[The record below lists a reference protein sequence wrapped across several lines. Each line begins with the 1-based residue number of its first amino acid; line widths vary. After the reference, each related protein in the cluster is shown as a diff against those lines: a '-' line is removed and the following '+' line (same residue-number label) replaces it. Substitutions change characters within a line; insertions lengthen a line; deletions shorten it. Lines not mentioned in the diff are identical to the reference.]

1 MATEG
6 HINRHQIIPNGKSTM
21 KKLTIGILSTLLSV
35 SALFANAAELRQNHP
50 EFHVVQPG
58 DTLWDISEA
67 FLQSPWLWPEIW
79 HVNDQVDN
87 PHLIFPGDIIAL
99 VYIDGKPR
107 ITKTNQMPNGVIK
120 LRPKARV
127 LSADQAISTL
137 PLDAIA
143 PFLTSAQVVS
153 EDQLDDSPY
162 VVGSD
167 SDRLLAAEAN
177 KVYVRGIIDEM
188 AQKYTFFR
196 KGDPYIDPV
205 TGELLGIEAIHIAE
219 GQKIQPG
226 DPTVMLLKK
235 SVQELRRGDRA
246 WPTNDQQLRPVYF
259 PHSPNSFEGGQI
271 ISVYRGV
278 QQIGQYDVVVINRG
292 EREKMEI
299 GHVLS
304 IYQKGETIVDSVATQ
319 RKKDDDSVG
328 SWDKFAD
335 AVTNTKETV
344 TLPDELA
351 GRLMIFRTFEKVSL
365 GLVLKAE
372 KTIHVF
378 DKVKMPH

>member
-1 MATEG
+1 MPE
-6 HINRHQIIPNGKSTM
+6 NIPRDNAM
-21 KKLTIGILSTLLSV
+21 KKLTIGLLSSILTI
-35 SALFANAAELRQNHP
+35 SALFSSAAELRQDHP

-58 DTLWDISEA
+58 DTLWDISQT

-99 VYIDGKPR
+99 VYVDGQPR
-107 ITKTNQMPNGVIK
+107 ITKTNQLPDGTVK
-120 LRPKARV
+120 LSPQIRE
-127 LSADQAISTL
+127 LSADSAITTL
-137 PLDAIA
+137 PLDAIL
-143 PFLTSAQVVS
+143 PFLTSAQVVT
-153 EDQLDDSPY
+153 EQQIDDSPY

-167 SDRLLAAEAN
+167 SDRLLAAQAN
-177 KVYVRGIIDEM
+177 KVYVRGILDES

-205 TGELLGIEAIHIAE
+205 TDELLGIEAIHVAD

-235 SVQELRRGDRA
+235 SVIELRKGDRA
-246 WPTNDQQLRPVYF
+246 WPTNDEQLRPVYF
-259 PHSPNSFEGGQI
+259 PHSPKDFAGGQI
-271 ISVYRGV
+271 ISVYGGV

-292 EREKMEI
+292 EREKMEV

-304 IYQKGETIVDSVATQ
+304 IYKTGSTIVDKVATE
-319 RKKDDDSVG
+319 RRRDDNSV
-328 SWDKFAD
+328 STWTKLTD
-335 AVTNTKETV
+335 AVTNNKQKIK
-344 TLPDELA
+344 LPDELA

-372 KTIHVF
+372 KTIHLY
-378 DKVKMPH
+378 DQVKMPH

>member
-1 MATEG
+1 
-6 HINRHQIIPNGKSTM
+6 M
-21 KKLTIGILSTLLSV
+21 KKLTIGLLSSILMI
-35 SALFANAAELRQNHP
+35 SALFSSAAELRQNHP

-58 DTLWDISEA
+58 DTLWDISQT

-99 VYIDGKPR
+99 VYIDGQPR
-107 ITKTNQMPNGVIK
+107 ITKTNQLPNGTVK
-120 LRPKARV
+120 LTPKIRE
-127 LSADQAISTL
+127 LSADSAITTL
-137 PLDAIA
+137 PLDAIL
-143 PFLTSAQVVS
+143 PFLTSAQVVT
-153 EDQLDDSPY
+153 EDQIDDAPY

-167 SDRLLAAEAN
+167 SDRLLAAQAN
-177 KVYVRGIIDEM
+177 KVYVRGILDES

-205 TGELLGIEAIHIAE
+205 TNELLGIEAIHVAD
-219 GQKIQPG
+219 GQKIQTG

-235 SVQELRRGDRA
+235 SVIELRKGDRA
-246 WPTNDQQLRPVYF
+246 WPTNDEQLRPVYF
-259 PHSPNSFEGGQI
+259 PHSPKDFAGGQI
-271 ISVYRGV
+271 ISVYGGV

-292 EREKMEI
+292 EREKMEV

-304 IYQKGETIVDSVATQ
+304 IYKTGSTIVDKVATE
-319 RKKDDDSVG
+319 RRRDDNSV
-328 SWDKFAD
+328 STWTKLTD
-335 AVTNTKETV
+335 AVTNNKQTV
-344 TLPDELA
+344 KLPDEMA

-372 KTIHVF
+372 KTIHLY
-378 DKVKMPH
+378 DQVKMPH

>member
-1 MATEG
+1 
-6 HINRHQIIPNGKSTM
+6 M
-21 KKLTIGILSTLLSV
+21 KKLTIGILSSLLSV
-35 SALFANAAELRQNHP
+35 SALFANAAELRQNHL

-58 DTLWDISEA
+58 DTLWDISET

-87 PHLIFPGDIIAL
+87 PHLIFPGDIISL

-107 ITKTNQMPNGVIK
+107 LTKSDRYPDGTVK
-120 LRPKARV
+120 LQPKARI
-127 LSADQAISTL
+127 LTADQAISTL

-153 EDQLDDSPY
+153 EQELDASPY

-167 SDRLLAAEAN
+167 SDRLLAAQAN
-177 KVYVRGIIDEM
+177 KVYVRGILDET

-196 KGDPYIDPV
+196 KGDLYVDPETEEV
-205 TGELLGIEAIHIAE
+205 LGIEAIHIAE

-226 DPTVMLLKK
+226 DPAVMLLKK

-246 WPTNDQQLRPVYF
+246 LPTNEEQLRPVYF
-259 PHSPNSFEGGQI
+259 PHSPTTFAGGQI
-271 ISVYRGV
+271 ISVYGGV
-278 QQIGQYDVVVINRG
+278 EQIGQYDVVVINRG
-292 EREKMEI
+292 EREQMEI

-304 IYQKGETIVDSVATQ
+304 IYRRGETIVDEVATQ
-319 RKKDDDSVG
+319 RRKDDDDVST
-328 SWDKFAD
+328 WDKFSE
-335 AVTNTKETV
+335 AVTNSKQHV

-372 KTIHVF
+372 KTIHVL